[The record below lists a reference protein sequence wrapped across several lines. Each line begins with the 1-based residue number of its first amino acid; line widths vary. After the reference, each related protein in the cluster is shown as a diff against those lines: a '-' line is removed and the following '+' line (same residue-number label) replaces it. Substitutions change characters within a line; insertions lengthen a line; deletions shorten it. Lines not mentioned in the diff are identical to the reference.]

1 MGNQCCGQ
9 PAEGQGGSYEV
20 NNNKKN
26 DGAENDGR
34 NPEHYEHSTI
44 RSTFKNKIEEIN
56 EKEVTFKKDFQ
67 VGEGAT
73 YTGQMKQVKDENG
86 DQQFIKHGK
95 GK

>member
-9 PAEGQGGSYEV
+9 PAEGQGGIDYEV
-20 NNNKKN
+20 NNKKYGGQ
-26 DGAENDGR
+26 DDGR
-34 NPEHYEHSTI
+34 NPDNFEHSTI

-56 EKEVTFKKDFQ
+56 EKEVVFKSNFQ

-73 YTGQMKQVKDENG
+73 YTGQMKLVADENG
-86 DQQFIKHGK
+86 EQQFIKHGK